1 MNDTT
6 VVATFE
12 YRHEAEMAQG
22 YLEDADIPVVMVAG
36 DAAGIELGFAAP
48 HRARIAVRTVD
59 VEAAREVLR
68 DVGFGNRLA

>member
-1 MNDTT
+1 MTETT
-6 VVATFE
+6 IVATFE

-22 YLEDADIPVVMVAG
+22 YLEDGGIPVIMVAG

-48 HRARIAVRTVD
+48 HRARIAVRTED

-68 DVGFGNRLA
+68 DAGFEDRLA